1 MITMNGTGARLLPKR
16 LARGLAIAS
25 LTFWFAGITSAQK
38 ITSLQTTAKGQGT
51 INISDIDKHKLTSV
65 LVILKENGDAE
76 LTFYAD
82 LQLSAKGTWSVG
94 KSQGIDLKITGGIV
108 SGGGNGT
115 GKLLLR
121 KDGKSIKKLTI
132 DGTSADGSKISVDF
146 TASTPTSKS
155 Q

>member
-1 MITMNGTGARLLPKR
+1 MIVSLALVFTGTA
-16 LARGLAIAS
+16 A
-25 LTFWFAGITSAQK
+25 AQK

-51 INISDIDKHKLTSV
+51 INISDIDQHKITSV
-65 LVILKENGDAE
+65 LVILKENGEAQ
-76 LTFYAD
+76 LTFYTD

-94 KSQGIDLKITGGIV
+94 KTLSQGIDLKITGGIV
-108 SGGGNGT
+108 DGGGTGT

-132 DGTSADGSKISVDF
+132 EGTSADGSKVSVDF
-146 TASTPTSKS
+146 TASNPPSKS

>member
-1 MITMNGTGARLLPKR
+1 LTVSLALVLP
-16 LARGLAIAS
+16 LAA
-25 LTFWFAGITSAQK
+25 FAQK
-38 ITSLQTTAKGQGT
+38 ITSLQTTAKGEGT
-51 INISDIDKHKLTSV
+51 LNISDIDKHKITSV
-65 LVILKENGDAE
+65 LVILKENGEAE

-94 KSQGIDLKITGGIV
+94 KTLSQGIDLKITGGIV
-108 SGGGNGT
+108 NGGGTGT

-132 DGTSADGSKISVDF
+132 TGTSADGSKVSVDF
-146 TASTPTSKS
+146 TANNPPSKP